1 MPYTVKRRET
11 METYRNEEQMQCLA
25 KSEGCSVFRMENAT
39 GEGTIAMY
47 ELFPGVMLGFNDFHM
62 DYFDS
67 EFVPQKHVFCID
79 HCREGRMQYVA
90 DEDAYAYVEAGD
102 LKLDRR
108 LTHTGHFEFPLAHYH
123 GAMICFDLETAD
135 AGLAAQMKGFPVSAA
150 AICRKFCEG
159 KYPRVL
165 HGHPMVDHIFG
176 ELYAVP
182 EQIRIPYFKLKVM
195 ELLLFLEAAELPR
208 RIDEPAYFY
217 RTQVEKVKAIGH
229 YLTEHMD
236 ENITQRELSERFD
249 IPQTGMKQCFKSV
262 YGTSIGDWLLKYRMI
277 RAAVLLREDREK
289 NVAEIARMVG
299 YDSPS
304 KFAMAFKRVM
314 QMSPV
319 EYRNAIR

>member
-1 MPYTVKRRET
+1 
-11 METYRNEEQMQCLA
+11 
-25 KSEGCSVFRMENAT
+25 
-39 GEGTIAMY
+39 
-47 ELFPGVMLGFNDFHM
+47 
-62 DYFDS
+62 
-67 EFVPQKHVFCID
+67 
-79 HCREGRMQYVA
+79 MQYVA

-165 HGHPMVDHIFG
+165 HGHPAVEHIFS

-217 RTQVEKVKAIGH
+217 RTQVEKVKAIRRFLAEHISEH
-229 YLTEHMD
+229 Y
-236 ENITQRELSERFD
+236 TQEALSHRFD
-249 IPQTGMKQCFKSV
+249 IPITAMKTCFRSV
-262 YGTSIGDWLLKYRMI
+262 YGTSIGSRLAGYRMN
-277 RAAVLLREDREK
+277 AAAELLLRERELSI
-289 NVAEIARMVG
+289 AEIGGRVG
-299 YDSPS
+299 YDSAG
-304 KFAMAFKRVM
+304 KFTVAFKKIM
-314 QMSPV
+314 KLTPS
-319 EYRNAIR
+319 EYRKERGTSYET

>member
-1 MPYTVKRRET
+1 

-123 GAMICFDLETAD
+123 GAMICFDLGTAD

-150 AICRKFCEG
+150 HHADKRI
-159 KYPRVL
+159 
-165 HGHPMVDHIFG
+165 HISVSR
-176 ELYAVP
+176 LTP
-182 EQIRIPYFKLKVM
+182 
-195 ELLLFLEAAELPR
+195 LL
-208 RIDEPAYFY
+208 
-217 RTQVEKVKAIGH
+217 Q
-229 YLTEHMD
+229 LT
-236 ENITQRELSERFD
+236 
-249 IPQTGMKQCFKSV
+249 V
-262 YGTSIGDWLLKYRMI
+262 
-277 RAAVLLREDREK
+277 
-289 NVAEIARMVG
+289 
-299 YDSPS
+299 
-304 KFAMAFKRVM
+304 
-314 QMSPV
+314 
-319 EYRNAIR
+319 